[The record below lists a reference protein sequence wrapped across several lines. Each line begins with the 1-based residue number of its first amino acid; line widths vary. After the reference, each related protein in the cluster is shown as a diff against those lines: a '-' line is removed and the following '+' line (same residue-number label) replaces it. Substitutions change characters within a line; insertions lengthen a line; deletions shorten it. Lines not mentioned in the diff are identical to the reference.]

1 MTAMS
6 TAEALAMLAQAFD
19 APLAEV
25 TVDTPRASLPGW
37 DSMGVVM
44 LSAELDE
51 RFGIE
56 LPAEVSRAMTKVS
69 DALDFLRAQGVLGD
83 H

>member
-1 MTAMS
+1 MS
-6 TAEALAMLAQAFD
+6 TTEALAMLAQAFD
-19 APLAEV
+19 APPEEV
-25 TVDTPRASLPGW
+25 KVDTPRANLPGW

-51 RFGIE
+51 RFGLE

-69 DALDFLRAQGVLGD
+69 DALDFLRAQGVLAD